1 MEETILQVIAH
12 FDACLIVS
20 LLGFMAAI
28 VFVGL
33 SNRLFRRSPN
43 HWAKPLV
50 TLLSTML
57 TGNVLVLL
65 YRYLMRLIWG
75 G

>member
-1 MEETILQVIAH
+1 MRLPPKGTVRRER
-12 FDACLIVS
+12 DAIHRRT
-20 LLGFMAAI
+20 LL
-28 VFVGL
+28 
-33 SNRLFRRSPN
+33 RL
-43 HWAKPLV
+43 LV

-57 TGNVLVLL
+57 TANVLVPL

>member
-1 MEETILQVIAH
+1 MEEAILQVIAH

-28 VFVGL
+28 IFVAL

-43 HWAKPLV
+43 HWAKPLL

-57 TGNVLVLL
+57 TANVLMLL
-65 YRYLMRLIWG
+65 YRYLMRLIWDG
-75 G
+75 